1 MPRFYIKP
9 ESWDPNHLVLKGDE
23 FHHCVN
29 VLRLETGNQIVI
41 FNGNGEEIT
50 STIQSIS
57 KDEVKLIIHKKTQS
71 ERPKTR
77 ICIGQAVPKGKNMD
91 LIIEKSTELG
101 TAEIYPII
109 SERTIIRLN
118 EKESLKKREK
128 WQRVAIEACKQSG
141 QNWLPTVN
149 QPQNLM
155 SLFESTVGE
164 FDLIVI
170 ASLQDDSQHFKK
182 ILSEFQG
189 DRLNSVLILIGPE
202 GDYTPSE
209 IKFAVDSG
217 SKPMSLGPIT
227 LRSETAAIY
236 SLSII
241 AHELL

>member
-9 ESWDPNHLVLKGDE
+9 ESWDPNHLALKGDE

-50 STIQSIS
+50 STIKSIS
-57 KDEVKLIIHKKTQS
+57 KDEVKLKIHKQAQS

-101 TAEIYPII
+101 AAEIYPII

-118 EKESLKKREK
+118 KKESLKKREK

-164 FDLIVI
+164 FDLILI
-170 ASLQDDSQHFKK
+170 ASLQHDSQHFKK
-182 ILSEFQG
+182 ILSEFPG

>member
-1 MPRFYIKP
+1 MPRFYIEPKL
-9 ESWDPNHLVLKGDE
+9 WDPNHLVLNGDE

-29 VLRLETGNQIVI
+29 VLRLECGDQIVI
-41 FNGNGEEIT
+41 FNGKGEEIT
-50 STIQSIS
+50 AIIKSIS
-57 KDEVKLIIHKKTQS
+57 KEEIQLKGQTHIQS
-71 ERPKTR
+71 EKLKTR

-101 TAEIYPII
+101 AAEIYPII

-118 EKESLKKREK
+118 EKDRLKKTEK

-141 QNWLPTVN
+141 QNWLPLVN
-149 QPQNLM
+149 PPQNLKK
-155 SLFESTVGE
+155 LFESVFNE

-170 ASLQDDSQHFKK
+170 ASLQEGSQNFKK
-182 ILSEFQG
+182 ILSEFQENG
-189 DRLNSVLILIGPE
+189 PNSVLILIGPE

-209 IKFAVDSG
+209 INFAINAG

-236 SLSII
+236 SLSVA